1 MKNIPLILTAIV
13 AAFSLI
19 ILGVYLYQT
28 APENNT
34 PNLSETVQEPH
45 VVEPD
50 NSLSS
55 TIESNE
61 NTSEDAI
68 ADNTFAESDSTSA
81 ESDSTS
87 DAVDVEQFVTVELV
101 NVSPDGVIVLSG
113 QSNPEN
119 KIKIHHKDDLIASA
133 KVNKNGDW
141 AAVPDTTLAA
151 GSYLLSVTAITPDGE
166 SITAQRDVVVVI
178 PEDADTAPL
187 VALVPSE
194 EAGALQVE
202 LEAKVLQSPL
212 TEDPEDSVISITE
225 SPAIAVDPTVPA
237 DMIADPSL
245 PPKVTIRMIEALSDN
260 RMAISGFRQGSGN
273 IAVTVDSALA
283 TVTINPEGYLAEA
296 NIPDR
301 NRFTVAVVMTDDN
314 GATLA
319 SASIALSKAKL
330 DETLDGNTLVVV
342 QKGDA
347 LWRIAYR
354 TYGQGIKYIDIY
366 SSNAGEIDN
375 PDLIYPDQIFIIPN

>member
-1 MKNIPLILTAIV
+1 MDMIGYSLKKGKLQMKNLPLILTAIV

-34 PNLSETVQEPH
+34 PNLPDKGQDTA

-55 TIESNE
+55 TLTSDE
-61 NTSEDAI
+61 NASEDAA
-68 ADNTFAESDSTSA
+68 ADNTSADSD
-81 ESDSTS
+81 
-87 DAVDVEQFVTVELV
+87 EQFVSVELV
-101 NVSPDGVIVLSG
+101 NVSPDGIIVLSG

-119 KIKIHHKDDLIASA
+119 KIKVHHKDDLIASA

-141 AAVPDTTLAA
+141 AAVPDAPLAA
-151 GSYLLSVTAITPDGE
+151 GTYLLTVTASSPDGD
-166 SITAQRDVVVVI
+166 SISAQRDVVVVI
-178 PEDADTAPL
+178 PEDDDTAPL

-194 EAGALQVE
+194 EAGESEAE
-202 LEAKVLQSPL
+202 LLQSPL
-212 TEDPEDSVISITE
+212 TENPDDSAISVTDN
-225 SPAIAVDPTVPA
+225 SVIAVDPTVPD
-237 DMIADPSL
+237 DMVADPSL
-245 PPKVTIRMIEALSDN
+245 PPKVTIRIIEALSDD
-260 RMAISGFRQGSGN
+260 RMAISGFRQGSGD
-273 IAVTVDSALA
+273 IAVTVDNVPA

-296 NIPDR
+296 NIPDK
-301 NRFTVAVVMTDDN
+301 NRFTVAVIMTDDN
-314 GATLA
+314 GDTLA
-319 SASIALSKAKL
+319 SASIVLNKAKL

-354 TYGQGIKYIDIY
+354 TYGQGIKYIDIF
-366 SSNAGEIDN
+366 SSNANEIND